1 MDEAAQR
8 QEVRKQLVKQIPS
21 KKEQVEHQCHR
32 GSEGFS
38 RRLLLSDPLIPGPSG
53 E

>member
-21 KKEQVEHQCHR
+21 KKEQVEHQRHR

-38 RRLLLSDPLIPGPSG
+38 GRLLLSDPLIPGPSG